1 MMKKIILSL
10 LLAVSSMGFAAE
22 NNYLFF
28 QNASKGSITKQD
40 NNSYT
45 LTLNNATDF
54 VSYFTNRPARISG
67 VMKLSEFLA
76 LWSDKKIKDNF
87 AETPPNVALVIV
99 TDKGERLNAIAE
111 LKNPVSRKGS
121 LSYQL
126 KVINNQILP
135 AGKLQHIALF
145 IDDIP
150 WNPGAFGR

>member
-1 MMKKIILSL
+1 MKKIILSL
-10 LLAVSSMGFAAE
+10 LLAISSMSFAAE

-28 QNASKGSITKQD
+28 QNSSKASITQQK

-45 LTLNNATDF
+45 LTLNNSSDF

-67 VMKLSEFLA
+67 VMKLPEFLA
-76 LWSDKKIKDNF
+76 LWSDKTIKDNF
-87 AETPPNVALVIV
+87 AENPPNVALVIV
-99 TDKGERLNAIAE
+99 TEKGERLNAIAE
-111 LKNPVSRKGS
+111 LKDPIYRQGS

-126 KVINNQILP
+126 DVINNQPLP
-135 AGKLQHIALF
+135 SGKLQHVALF